1 MRPISKMNLFDDN
14 GGNRLSRYEKLD
26 IDSNQA
32 NRIGCVIMASG
43 MGKRFGSNKLMAD
56 FAGSP
61 MILHAIKKTEN
72 LFSKRVVVTRHI
84 EIVELCHQSDLEVI
98 YHNLPYRSDTIR
110 LGLKALD
117 NIDACMFLPGDQ
129 PLITSTTI
137 ENLINLWKSDKE
149 KIVRPVFNNN
159 PGAPVIFPKWAF
171 TELLNLTGANGGHTV
186 IQNHQ
191 NKLNYLSVSDSFEL
205 KDIDTVETFNEFLR
219 YAKNKGIGV

>member
-129 PLITSTTI
+129 PLLRRETVAMLL
-137 ENLINLWKSDKE
+137 ENRKE
-149 KIVRPVFNNN
+149 NPDSIIRPAYEDSE
-159 PGAPVIFPKWAF
+159 GSPVIFPAWAF
-171 TELLNLTGANGGHTV
+171 PELKHLPEGKGGGFVMKNHPHAVCRVPVSDPFELADADTPATLELL
-186 IQNHQ
+186 
-191 NKLNYLSVSDSFEL
+191 
-205 KDIDTVETFNEFLR
+205 
-219 YAKNKGIGV
+219 KGLCHD